1 MSFGRV
7 EFKKVRVSPFR
18 DGGETVRN
26 VRKGSRKFRKGR
38 KDMKTKVIIRI
49 SHTVKTSMRKYIRQR
64 RAVHIEE

>member
-26 VRKGSRKFRKGR
+26 VRKESRKFRKGR
-38 KDMKTKVIIRI
+38 KDTKTKVIIRI
-49 SHTVKTSMRKYIRQR
+49 SHAVKTSTRKYVRQR
-64 RAVHIEE
+64 RAVEVEE